1 MSIHQY
7 NAIFSIRI
15 PDKCYLYSNRDLIDV
30 FQIFKNSWFY
40 FLNEW
45 PRSRAD
51 VTVLSIF
58 QKTVTLDHNLAPF
71 T

>member
-15 PDKCYLYSNRDLIDV
+15 TDKCHLYSNRDLIDV

-40 FLNEW
+40 ILNEW

-51 VTVLSIF
+51 VTDLSIF
-58 QKTVTLDHNLAPF
+58 QKTVTLDHNLTPF

>member
-7 NAIFSIRI
+7 NAIFSIQI
-15 PDKCYLYSNRDLIDV
+15 PDKCHLYSNWDLIDV

-40 FLNEW
+40 FLNE
-45 PRSRAD
+45 RHRYHVD
-51 VTVLSIF
+51 VTDLSIF
-58 QKTVTLDHNLAPF
+58 QKTVTLDHNLTPF